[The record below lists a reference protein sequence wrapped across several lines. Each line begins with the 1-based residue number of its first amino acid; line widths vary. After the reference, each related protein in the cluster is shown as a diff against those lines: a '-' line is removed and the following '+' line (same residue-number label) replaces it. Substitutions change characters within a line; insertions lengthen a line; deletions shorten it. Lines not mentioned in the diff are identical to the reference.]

1 MNKTFKDF
9 ESLSG
14 NDRDPFYF
22 STLNVDIDNLSE
34 INYSILDL
42 HKHLYSDMSSI
53 NNLNYFFIFFPKET
67 FKINRNSK
75 SSELI
80 ENRVYN
86 LMPNG
91 TFENKSDYVIVPSHG
106 FAILS
111 YTSNKKYYDLTRNFI
126 SDLKDFFNQK
136 DIDVQKRDFDL
147 FIDNKK
153 FFGGAIKNVTSKPD
167 DYKKTISSMMLIT
180 EFEPEKD
187 FFYNDMHYS
196 GKNTYTGLFEES
208 SNISLGEIINFIHS
222 DLIKL
227 INQSN

>member
-1 MNKTFKDF
+1 MNHILSNF
-9 ESLSG
+9 ESLSD

-22 STLNVDIDNLSE
+22 SILNVDIDNLSK

-42 HKHLYSDMSSI
+42 HKYLYSDMSI
-53 NNLNYFFIFFPKET
+53 TNNLNYFFIFFPKET

-75 SSELI
+75 SDKLI
-80 ENRVYN
+80 ENKVYN
-86 LMPNG
+86 LIPNG

-111 YTSNKKYYDLTRNFI
+111 HTSTKNYYKLISKFI
-126 SDLKDFFNQK
+126 KDLKDFFNSKGINVQQK
-136 DIDVQKRDFDL
+136 NFDL
-147 FIDNKK
+147 FVNNKK
-153 FFGGAIKNVTSKPD
+153 FFGGNIKNYT
-167 DYKKTISSMMLIT
+167 YKDIDMKTVSSMMLIT

-196 GKNTYTGLFEES
+196 GNNEYTGLFEES
-208 SNISLGEIINFIHS
+208 KNISLEEIITFIHS

-227 INQSN
+227 INSSN